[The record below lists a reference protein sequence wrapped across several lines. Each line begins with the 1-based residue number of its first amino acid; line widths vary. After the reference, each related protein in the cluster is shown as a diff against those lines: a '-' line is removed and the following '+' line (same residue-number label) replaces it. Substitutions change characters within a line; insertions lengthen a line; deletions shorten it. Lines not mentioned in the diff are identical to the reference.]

1 MPTFHHWRTGD
12 KKYGLTFQT
21 AADAKTFDKGVRMA
35 IEDLSDGNKKLSSK
49 FVLKL
54 NFKKHMFCINLF
66 LM

>member
-35 IEDLSDGNKKLSSK
+35 IEDLSDGKMIFSLLHTVN
-49 FVLKL
+49 V
-54 NFKKHMFCINLF
+54 NN
-66 LM
+66 